1 MISSERTRA
10 IANAKAQLLKDGTYD
25 KLVETI
31 KKLITK
37 ESGSLSDAL
46 RKVEISRVE
55 NPGFQKFNE
64 KFVASAA
71 TKKARSL
78 KKIFQRQVSSFHQTA
93 PPNVIEQQA
102 NFAEGGFGLGSHET
116 HQIYFSIQ
124 KFLQD
129 HRNIG
134 DCRFWG
140 KILGL
145 DANYYILE
153 CLEQETKIQSIE
165 SEIDRPASTSSLP
178 KSSFEPPQTIPA
190 ELLGPNRHSYYVA
203 TTLTGEYNRL
213 PNVEPSWILAARK
226 ITKYFTGDLNAPVHS
241 YPNFIQTEACLL
253 RAQIARISSNIYIAP
268 SGALKEGNEDDE
280 EEEDYEGSDDMSQN
294 NDLAFDADFEAL
306 SAVQLQHRENWVH
319 SRAHL
324 SSLQGR
330 TTYWKPPKAE
340 KSITEE
346 EEEEDFDEEDEVDEN
361 PEVEVQRLRSISRD
375 GLPDHNEDLEELP
388 MKDSLW
394 TSRLSSNISGHK
406 IAFMISNVW
415 KGAVTYGKK
424 LDGKQQFETVYIG
437 MGVKTEE
444 LNYSPEELPKFM
456 VENDLMEETKDC
468 IEQTDPTIEEETQ
481 LREKLAEGD
490 EVEDDE
496 GMEDEEEGEEED
508 EESEDL

>member
-1 MISSERTRA
+1 MNSERTRA
-10 IANAKAQLLKDGTYD
+10 VANAKAQLLKDGTYD

-31 KKLITK
+31 KKILSK
-37 ESGSLSDAL
+37 EAGSLTDAL

-55 NPGFQKFNE
+55 NKGVQKLNE
-64 KFVASAA
+64 KISTSAA
-71 TKKARSL
+71 TKKAKSL
-78 KKIFQRQVSSFHQTA
+78 KKIFQRCDVSFHQTA
-93 PPNVIEQQA
+93 PPNVFEHQA
-102 NFAEGGFGLGSHET
+102 NFAEGGFGLGSQET
-116 HQIYFSIQ
+116 HQVYFSIK

-140 KILGL
+140 KVLGL
-145 DANYYILE
+145 EANYYILE
-153 CLEQETKIQSIE
+153 CLEQETKIKPVTPE
-165 SEIDRPASTSSLP
+165 SNRPASASSLP
-178 KSSFEPPQTIPA
+178 KSSFEPPQKIPT
-190 ELLGPNRHSYYVA
+190 EILGPNRHSYYVA
-203 TTLTGEYNRL
+203 TNLTGDYTRL

-226 ITKYFTGDLNAPVHS
+226 ITKYFTGDLNAAVDS
-241 YPNFIQTEACLL
+241 YPNFIENEACYL

-268 SGALKEGNEDDE
+268 SGALKEGNEDEE

-324 SSLQGR
+324 SNLQGR
-330 TTYWKPPKAE
+330 TTYWKPPKPE
-340 KSITEE
+340 KSIVE
-346 EEEEDFDEEDEVDEN
+346 EEEEDCDEEDEVDEN
-361 PEVEVQRLRSISRD
+361 PEVEVARLRSIARD
-375 GLPDHNEDLEELP
+375 GLPDENEDAEELP

-424 LDGKQQFETVYIG
+424 VDGKQKFETVYIG
-437 MGVKTEE
+437 RGDKTEE

-456 VENDLMEETKDC
+456 VENDLMEEAKDC

-490 EVEDDE
+490 EAEDDE
-496 GMEDEEEGEEED
+496 EMEDEEEGEEE